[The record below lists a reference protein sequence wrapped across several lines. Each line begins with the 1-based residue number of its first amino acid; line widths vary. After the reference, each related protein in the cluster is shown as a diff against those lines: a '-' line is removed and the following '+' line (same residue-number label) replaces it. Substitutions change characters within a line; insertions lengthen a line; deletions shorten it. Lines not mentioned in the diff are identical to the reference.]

1 MWVKFIFALIPIV
14 LLIIS
19 LTALKMPA
27 AKAAVISLILAI
39 ILAITAFQLPVVDTL
54 TGTLEGILG
63 GLFPIVYIIVAAM
76 FTSKVTFKS
85 GAMQKIQDM
94 LCGLTTDKR
103 VLVLLIAWGFGGFLE
118 AIAGFGTAVAIPASI
133 LMTFGI
139 NPIEAS
145 VICLVANTTPTAFGA
160 VGLPVITLAQT
171 AGLDVM
177 NTAFVV
183 SLQLSVL
190 ILVIPYILVGLVG
203 GGVKAIKGVG
213 FITFM
218 SGLAFALP
226 QILVAKYVGAELPA
240 IAGSIVCILVT
251 ALLAK
256 RHKDVPEYS
265 ASTGDIAKHS
275 AGELLQACAPFIL
288 VFVFVLAA
296 SSLFPAVN
304 SLLNSA
310 TLKFQVYTGKNTG
323 QFSLNWLSSPGTLI
337 LVATFIGAMIQGL
350 SVKETF
356 GILWDLI
363 KGIVKTAVTISAIV
377 ALAKVMGY
385 AGMTSAIAVVLV
397 KVMGPVYPLIA
408 PIIGALGTFVTGS
421 DTSSNIL
428 FAKLQASAAQS
439 LGVSQTWVVANNMV
453 GATAG
458 KMISPQSITVAST
471 AIGQEG
477 SEGTILKQ
485 AFKWCGIYTAI
496 ICIFLYLVGLA
507 TGQLHF

>member
-14 LLIIS
+14 WLIIS

-54 TGTLEGILG
+54 TGTLEGLLG

-145 VICLVANTTPTAFGA
+145 VICLVANTTPTAFGT

-183 SLQLSVL
+183 SMQLSVL
-190 ILVIPYILVGLVG
+190 SLVIPYILVG

-288 VFVFVLAA
+288 VFVFVLSA

-310 TLKFQVYTGKNTG
+310 NLKFQVYTGKNAG
-323 QFSLNWLSSPGTLI
+323 QFSLN
-337 LVATFIGAMIQGL
+337 
-350 SVKETF
+350 
-356 GILWDLI
+356 
-363 KGIVKTAVTISAIV
+363 
-377 ALAKVMGY
+377 
-385 AGMTSAIAVVLV
+385 
-397 KVMGPVYPLIA
+397 
-408 PIIGALGTFVTGS
+408 
-421 DTSSNIL
+421 
-428 FAKLQASAAQS
+428 
-439 LGVSQTWVVANNMV
+439 
-453 GATAG
+453 
-458 KMISPQSITVAST
+458 
-471 AIGQEG
+471 
-477 SEGTILKQ
+477 
-485 AFKWCGIYTAI
+485 
-496 ICIFLYLVGLA
+496 
-507 TGQLHF
+507 

>member
-14 LLIIS
+14 WLIIS

-183 SLQLSVL
+183 SLQLSIL

-226 QILVAKYVGAELPA
+226 QILVAKYVGGG
-240 IAGSIVCILVT
+240 IASHRWFHRLRPGYGPL
-251 ALLAK
+251 
-256 RHKDVPEYS
+256 
-265 ASTGDIAKHS
+265 G
-275 AGELLQACAPFIL
+275 QAA
-288 VFVFVLAA
+288 
-296 SSLFPAVN
+296 
-304 SLLNSA
+304 
-310 TLKFQVYTGKNTG
+310 
-323 QFSLNWLSSPGTLI
+323 
-337 LVATFIGAMIQGL
+337 QGRA
-350 SVKETF
+350 
-356 GILWDLI
+356 GILRFYR
-363 KGIVKTAVTISAIV
+363 GHCQ
-377 ALAKVMGY
+377 AL
-385 AGMTSAIAVVLV
+385 S
-397 KVMGPVYPLIA
+397 
-408 PIIGALGTFVTGS
+408 
-421 DTSSNIL
+421 
-428 FAKLQASAAQS
+428 
-439 LGVSQTWVVANNMV
+439 W
-453 GATAG
+453 
-458 KMISPQSITVAST
+458 
-471 AIGQEG
+471 
-477 SEGTILKQ
+477 
-485 AFKWCGIYTAI
+485 
-496 ICIFLYLVGLA
+496 
-507 TGQLHF
+507 

>member
-14 LLIIS
+14 WLIIS
-19 LTALKMPA
+19 LTALKMSA

-63 GLFPIVYIIVAAM
+63 GLIPIVYIIVAAM
-76 FTSKVTFKS
+76 FTSKVTLKS

-103 VLVLLIAWGFGGFLE
+103 VLVLLIAWGFLE

-171 AGLDVM
+171 AGLD
-177 NTAFVV
+177 
-183 SLQLSVL
+183 
-190 ILVIPYILVGLVG
+190 G
-203 GGVKAIKGVG
+203 GGVKSIKGVG

-310 TLKFQVYTGKNTG
+310 TFEVPGLHWQKCWSVQPQLAVFTRGLDLGGYLHRCAGDFRDWVRHQFQHPFRQIAGFSCPKPGRESDLGRGQQHGRGYCREDDFPAIHHGCVYRYR
-323 QFSLNWLSSPGTLI
+323 PGRQRRHDSE
-337 LVATFIGAMIQGL
+337 AGL
-350 SVKETF
+350 QVVR
-356 GILWDLI
+356 DLHRHH
-363 KGIVKTAVTISAIV
+363 
-377 ALAKVMGY
+377 
-385 AGMTSAIAVVLV
+385 
-397 KVMGPVYPLIA
+397 
-408 PIIGALGTFVTGS
+408 
-421 DTSSNIL
+421 
-428 FAKLQASAAQS
+428 
-439 LGVSQTWVVANNMV
+439 
-453 GATAG
+453 
-458 KMISPQSITVAST
+458 
-471 AIGQEG
+471 
-477 SEGTILKQ
+477 
-485 AFKWCGIYTAI
+485 
-496 ICIFLYLVGLA
+496 LYLPVPGRLGYGPA
-507 TGQLHF
+507 ALLVLLIF